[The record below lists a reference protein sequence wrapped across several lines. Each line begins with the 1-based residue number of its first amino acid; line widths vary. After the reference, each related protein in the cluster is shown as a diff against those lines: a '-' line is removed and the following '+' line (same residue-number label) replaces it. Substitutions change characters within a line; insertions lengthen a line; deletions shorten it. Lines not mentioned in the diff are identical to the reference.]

1 MERTDHLDLDT
12 VLARILNEPSW
23 PHRLLTATA
32 AHLEAGQPFLTLD
45 PELLAQAEAA
55 AADAVLAGLPDIVA
69 DEAENLAAKAMPVP
83 RPRETAGEHALRIR
97 AAARTV

>member
-23 PHRLLTATA
+23 PHRLLCATA
-32 AHLEAGQPFLTLD
+32 VWLEAGQPFLTLD
-45 PELLAQAEAA
+45 PQLLADADEAA
-55 AADAVLAGLPDIVA
+55 VDTVLAGLPEIVA
-69 DEAENLAAKAMPVP
+69 DEAQNLAAKAMPVP
-83 RPRETAGEHALRIR
+83 YPRESAGEYALRIR